1 MVCGA
6 PRLDFKLTNIPYFE
20 FTHIMIMKTSY
31 RFDLS
36 HDRSF
41 SKEKLRI
48 KEKSSFGKTATSPK
62 SSTFIA
68 VL

>member
-1 MVCGA
+1 
-6 PRLDFKLTNIPYFE
+6 
-20 FTHIMIMKTSY
+20 MIMKTSY

-48 KEKSSFGKTATSPK
+48 IEKSFFGKPATRPK
-62 SSTFIA
+62 SSTFKA